1 MHPVLTES
9 ADRRVVWG
17 SLGFGRTQHTELPQ
31 TTRPHDATDID
42 QPHGRHVALDY
53 KTLLI
58 EEEEERRT
66 QREFVR
72 NVRLCR
78 G

>member
-58 EEEEERRT
+58 EGMEHAELVEKY
-66 QREFVR
+66 
-72 NVRLCR
+72 L
-78 G
+78 

>member
-17 SLGFGRTQHTELPQ
+17 SLGFVRTRHTAFTQ
-31 TTRPHDATDID
+31 TTRPHDTTHID

-58 EEEEERRT
+58 EEMEGAEVAEDR
-66 QREFVR
+66 VR
-72 NVRLCR
+72 VST
-78 G
+78 